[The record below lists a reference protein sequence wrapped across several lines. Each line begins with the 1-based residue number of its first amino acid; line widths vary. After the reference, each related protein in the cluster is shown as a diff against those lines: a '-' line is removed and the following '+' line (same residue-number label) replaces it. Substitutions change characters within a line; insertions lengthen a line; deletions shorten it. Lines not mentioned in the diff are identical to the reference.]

1 MITAT
6 YLMQVFD
13 KANDAHFQ
21 AGNQPPIP
29 KPRGTPLKTQI
40 TSKLEDY
47 NDSGYGGSPLPGML
61 NSLLSQVQILRNST

>member
-1 MITAT
+1 MP
-6 YLMQVFD
+6 VFD
-13 KANDAHFQ
+13 KATDAHFQ
-21 AGNQPPIP
+21 AGNQPPVP

-61 NSLLSQVQILRNST
+61 NSFLG

>member
-1 MITAT
+1 MP
-6 YLMQVFD
+6 VFD

-21 AGNQPPIP
+21 SGNQPPVP

-47 NDSGYGGSPLPGML
+47 N
-61 NSLLSQVQILRNST
+61 LLVICPIQRIQYHSSY